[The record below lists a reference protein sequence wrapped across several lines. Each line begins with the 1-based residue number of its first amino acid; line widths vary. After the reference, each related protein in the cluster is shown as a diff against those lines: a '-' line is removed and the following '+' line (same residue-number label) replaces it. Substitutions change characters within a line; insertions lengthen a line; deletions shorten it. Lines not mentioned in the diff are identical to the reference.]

1 MVPDNKKRHVVSYEN
16 MSEEVAKKL
25 GKGLSEIFGDDIDN
39 FLNEIDSGS
48 SSATTGSA
56 KVKISEIR
64 PNPYQPRKEF
74 DQTGLQEL
82 ADSIKENGV
91 FQPILVR
98 KSLQGYEL
106 VAGERRLRASKLAGL
121 KEIPVIVKDFSDKEM
136 MEISLLENIQRKDL
150 TPIEEA
156 SAYEQLIKKLNYTQ
170 EQLAKRIGKSR
181 ANVTNLL
188 RLLTLPNEVQKLVND
203 GKLSYGQARTLL
215 ALDSEDKII
224 DLANRCVKEGLSV
237 RELEDLTRKPAP
249 KGKDKKQKKKANPY
263 IEDVKNRMQRKLATK
278 VEISDKAITIRYNNT
293 NDLNRILEKLGM
305 LDD

>member
-1 MVPDNKKRHVVSYEN
+1 MANKKLS
-16 MSEEVAKKL
+16 
-25 GKGLSEIFGDDIDN
+25 KGLSEIFGDDIDN

-48 SSATTGSA
+48 TAATTGTA
-56 KVKISEIR
+56 KLKLSEIR
-64 PNPYQPRKEF
+64 PNPYQPRKDF
-74 DQTGLQEL
+74 DKNELQEL

-98 KSLQGYEL
+98 KSLSGYEL

-121 KEIPVIVKDFSDKEM
+121 KEIPVIIKDFNDKEM

-156 SAYEQLIKKLNYTQ
+156 NAYEQLIKKLNYTQ
-170 EQLAKRIGKSR
+170 DQLAKRIGKSR

-188 RLLTLPNEVQKLVND
+188 RLLTLPNEVQKLVSD
-203 GKLSYGQARTLL
+203 SKLSYGQARTLL

-237 RELEDLTRKPAP
+237 RQLEDLTRKPTP
-249 KGKDKKQKKKANPY
+249 KAGGKQKPKKKNPY
-263 IEDVKNRMQRKLATK
+263 IEDVKDRMQRKLATK
-278 VEISDKAITIRYNNT
+278 VEISDKAITIRYNST
-293 NDLNRILEKLGM
+293 KDLNRILEKLGM
-305 LDD
+305 IEE

>member
-1 MVPDNKKRHVVSYEN
+1 MAK
-16 MSEEVAKKL
+16 KKL
-25 GKGLSEIFGDDIDN
+25 GKGLNEIFGDDIDN
-39 FLNEIDSGS
+39 FLNEIDGNS
-48 SSATTGSA
+48 SSSSTGST
-56 KVKISEIR
+56 KIKINEIR

-91 FQPILVR
+91 FQPVLVR
-98 KSLQGYEL
+98 KSSISGYEL

-121 KEIPVIVKDFSDKEM
+121 KEIPAIIKDFDDKAM

-156 SAYEQLIKKLNYTQ
+156 TAYEKLIKKFNYTQ

-188 RLLTLPNEVQKLVND
+188 RLLTLPFEVQKLVNN

-224 DLANRCVKEGLSV
+224 NLANRCVKEGLSV
-237 RELEDLTRKPAP
+237 RELESITKKPTSKAKP
-249 KGKDKKQKKKANPY
+249 KNPKKKDPY
-263 IEDVKNRMQRKLATK
+263 IEDVRERMEKKLSTK

-293 NDLNRILEKLGM
+293 KDLNRILDKLGM
-305 LDD
+305 IED

>member
-1 MVPDNKKRHVVSYEN
+1 MAN
-16 MSEEVAKKL
+16 KKL

-48 SSATTGSA
+48 TAATTGTA
-56 KVKISEIR
+56 KLKLSEIR
-64 PNPYQPRKEF
+64 PNPYQPRKDF
-74 DQTGLQEL
+74 DKNELQEL

-98 KSLQGYEL
+98 KSLSGYEL

-121 KEIPVIVKDFSDKEM
+121 KEIPVIIKDFNDKEM

-156 SAYEQLIKKLNYTQ
+156 NAYEQLIKKLNYTQ
-170 EQLAKRIGKSR
+170 DQLAKRIGKSR

-188 RLLTLPNEVQKLVND
+188 RLLTLPNEVQKLVSD
-203 GKLSYGQARTLL
+203 SKLSYGQARTLL

-224 DLANRCVKEGLSV
+224 DLANRCVKEDLSV
-237 RELEDLTRKPAP
+237 RQLEDLTRKPTP
-249 KGKDKKQKKKANPY
+249 KNGGKQEPKKKNPY
-263 IEDVKNRMQRKLATK
+263 IEDVKDRMQRKLATK
-278 VEISDKAITIRYNNT
+278 VEISDKAITIRYNST
-293 NDLNRILEKLGM
+293 KDLNRILEKLGM
-305 LDD
+305 IEGRFE

>member
-1 MVPDNKKRHVVSYEN
+1 MAK
-16 MSEEVAKKL
+16 KKL
-25 GKGLSEIFGDDIDN
+25 GKGLTEIFGDDIDN
-39 FLNEIDSGS
+39 FLEEIDNGS
-48 SSATTGSA
+48 SSATTGTA
-56 KVKISEIR
+56 KIKISEIR

-74 DQTGLQEL
+74 DQNGLQEL

-98 KSLQGYEL
+98 KSLSGYEL

-121 KEIPVIVKDFSDKEM
+121 KEIPVIVKDFGDKEM

-156 SAYEQLIKKLNYTQ
+156 NAYEQLIKKLNYTQ

-203 GKLSYGQARTLL
+203 NKLSYGQARTLL
-215 ALDSEDKII
+215 ALESEDKII
-224 DLANRCVKEGLSV
+224 DLAKRCVKEGLSV
-237 RELEDLTRKPAP
+237 RELENLTRKTTSKVKAKKEP
-249 KGKDKKQKKKANPY
+249 KKRNPY
-263 IEDVKNRMQRKLATK
+263 IEDVRERMQKKLATK
-278 VEISDKAITIRYNNT
+278 VEITDKAITIRYNNT
-293 NDLNRILEKLGM
+293 RDLNRILEKLGM
-305 LDD
+305 IED

>member
-1 MVPDNKKRHVVSYEN
+1 M
-16 MSEEVAKKL
+16 AKKL

-39 FLNEIDSGS
+39 FLSEIDNGS

-121 KEIPVIVKDFSDKEM
+121 KEIPVIVKDFGDKEM

-224 DLANRCVKEGLSV
+224 NLANRCVKEGLSV

>member
-1 MVPDNKKRHVVSYEN
+1 MPNKKL
-16 MSEEVAKKL
+16 K
-25 GKGLSEIFGDDIDN
+25 KGLNEIFGDDIDN
-39 FLNEIDSGS
+39 FLNEIDNGS
-48 SSATTGSA
+48 SSATTGTA
-56 KVKISEIR
+56 TIKISEIR
-64 PNPYQPRKEF
+64 ANPYQPRKEF

-98 KSLQGYEL
+98 KSLSGYEL

-121 KEIPVIVKDFSDKEM
+121 KEIPVIIKDFGDKEM

-188 RLLTLPNEVQKLVND
+188 RLLTLPQEVQALVND
-203 GKLSYGQARTLL
+203 NKLSYGQARTLL
-215 ALDSEDKII
+215 ALDTEEKII
-224 DLANRCVKEGLSV
+224 NLAKRCVKEGLSV
-237 RELEDLTRKPAP
+237 RELENLTRKPVP
-249 KGKDKKQKKKANPY
+249 KKGTTKPQPKDPFIKDVKQRMQKK
-263 IEDVKNRMQRKLATK
+263 LGTK
-278 VEISDKAITIRYNNT
+278 VEISNNAITIKYNGT
-293 NDLNRILEKLGM
+293 KDLNRILEKIGM

>member
-1 MVPDNKKRHVVSYEN
+1 MAN
-16 MSEEVAKKL
+16 KKL

-48 SSATTGSA
+48 SSATAGTA
-56 KVKISEIR
+56 KIKIEDIR

-98 KSLQGYEL
+98 KSISGYEL

-121 KEIPVIVKDFSDKEM
+121 TEIPVIIKEFDDKEM

-188 RLLTLPNEVQKLVND
+188 RLLTLPQEVQNLVND
-203 GKLSYGQARTLL
+203 NKLSYGQARTLL

-237 RELEDLTRKPAP
+237 RELEDLTRKPISKV
-249 KGKDKKQKKKANPY
+249 KGKGTTKQADPF
-263 IEDVKNRMQRKLATK
+263 IEDVRTRMQNKLATK
-278 VEISDKAITIRYNNT
+278 VEITNTAITIKYNGT
-293 NDLNRILEKLGM
+293 KDLNRILEKLGM
-305 LDD
+305 IEE